1 MSAGLRD
8 VLALAAGGA
17 SARVVAARTG
27 LPADLVEAMLDHA
40 GRVGLA
46 EPVGDGA
53 ASGGSASGGSTG
65 LGVPSSCRGC
75 QATRS
80 GAGEVAPRRL
90 PLACA
95 GCFFAR
101 R

>member
-1 MSAGLRD
+1 VSAGLRD

-27 LPADLVEAMLDHA
+27 LSFDLVEAMLDHA
-40 GRVGLA
+40 GRVGLV
-46 EPVGDGA
+46 EPVGSRG
-53 ASGGSASGGSTG
+53 ASGTTSPAPCSGC
-65 LGVPSSCRGC
+65 P
-75 QATRS
+75 ATPRETPAE
-80 GAGEVAPRRL
+80 GPRRL
-90 PLACA
+90 PIACA

>member
-27 LPADLVEAMLDHA
+27 LSLDLVDAMLDHA
-40 GRVGLA
+40 GRVGLV
-46 EPVGDGA
+46 EPAGARVTGA
-53 ASGGSASGGSTG
+53 AGSPAPCSGCPAT
-65 LGVPSSCRGC
+65 PRGTP
-75 QATRS
+75 A
-80 GAGEVAPRRL
+80 AEPRRL

>member
-8 VLALAAGGA
+8 VLALAANGA
-17 SARVVAARTG
+17 SPRVVAARTG

-46 EPVGDGA
+46 ESAGA
-53 ASGGSASGGSTG
+53 RVTGQASSAACSGC
-65 LGVPSSCRGC
+65 P
-75 QATRS
+75 ATRP
-80 GAGEVAPRRL
+80 AGSDVPRRL

>member
-1 MSAGLRD
+1 VSAGLRD

-27 LPADLVEAMLDHA
+27 LAADLVDAMLDHA
-40 GRVGLA
+40 GRVGLVEAAGSRMTGTPVSPAPCSGCPATPRGTPA
-46 EPVGDGA
+46 E
-53 ASGGSASGGSTG
+53 
-65 LGVPSSCRGC
+65 
-75 QATRS
+75 
-80 GAGEVAPRRL
+80 EPRRV

>member
-17 SARVVAARTG
+17 SSRVVAARTG

-40 GRVGLA
+40 GRVGLVEPASARVTGGQASPAPCSGCPATPRGTPA
-46 EPVGDGA
+46 E
-53 ASGGSASGGSTG
+53 
-65 LGVPSSCRGC
+65 
-75 QATRS
+75 
-80 GAGEVAPRRL
+80 EPRRL